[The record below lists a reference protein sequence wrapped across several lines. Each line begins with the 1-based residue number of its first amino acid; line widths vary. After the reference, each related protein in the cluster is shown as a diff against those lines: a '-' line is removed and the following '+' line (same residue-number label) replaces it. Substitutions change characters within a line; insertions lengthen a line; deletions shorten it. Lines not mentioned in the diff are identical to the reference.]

1 MLTTGHPVF
10 NQHNFIRGRRVVRR
24 RLRPARRPL
33 NEAERAL
40 AQELRASPTITR
52 YDPDQS
58 LAHGDIIDA
67 WRASTARAALTAR
80 RARATRTARAS
91 QPARTSTAA
100 GTTTTRS
107 AANVIDLTTIDL
119 TRTPTVIDL
128 TQGPTVEETTCYRT
142 IADPAAA
149 DSPRHPDNWSLDDDW
164 ENSIQDLPKTPDH
177 DNVISREDT
186 ERIQAG
192 YYGDSNEF
200 TDEYYVCAGELTASG
215 DRNIAASYN
224 HGQHPEENN

>member
-1 MLTTGHPVF
+1 MLTTGHPVYT
-10 NQHNFIRGRRVVRR
+10 QHNIIRGRRVGRGR
-24 RLRPARRPL
+24 IRPARRPL

-80 RARATRTARAS
+80 RARATRTARSS

-128 TQGPTVEETTCYRT
+128 TQGPAVEETACYRT
-142 IADPAAA
+142 VADPAAA

-192 YYGDSNEF
+192 YYGDSNVF
-200 TDEYYVCAGELTASG
+200 TDGYYVCAGELTASG

-224 HGQHPEENN
+224 HGQHPEEHN